1 VALRLAAALFAG
13 LVYVNALHNPFIY
26 DDFTT
31 VVTNAS
37 IVPPLSLRGVV
48 LHDVKRPV
56 VNISYAIDRTLWGA
70 RPAGF
75 HATNVVMHMVN
86 VLLLFAVAAALS
98 APSAARAERSRR
110 LAPFMAAMLLAVHP
124 MMTEAVGYVSGR
136 SELLCTAFVLASL
149 LCGLRWIG
157 DERPRWAML
166 TVLFWVGG
174 MLSKET
180 AAVLPVLLLAADWLS
195 AADRRAL
202 RHRVLAFHAPLIAIA
217 ALAGIARLVVL
228 IQVERSAPTLIQLPV
243 ALIALDVVVQY
254 FRLLLLPTHQ
264 TLFHAVTRVAGVVDP
279 RAIVAILTVGVLIT
293 AGWKLRRRD
302 RMAAFGLIAFLLL
315 LAPGSVLTAL
325 NVGEP
330 MAEHRVYAASCGLFL
345 AIGSGVAWLVDRAA
359 ARVRRPMLWVGPVL
373 TAILL
378 SFAAETMLRNAI
390 WSDPVA
396 VWRESVA
403 LSPSHPRPR
412 MLLGEALEDGGRRSE
427 ALEQYQAAV
436 RLQPGDATAQLKLG
450 LCLAALG
457 RFDEARRALEESTRL
472 DPGNEPARRALQLL
486 GQIRPAAS

>member
-1 VALRLAAALFAG
+1 MALRLAAALFAG

-31 VVTNAS
+31 VVTNGS
-37 IVPPLSLRGVV
+37 IVPPLSLRAVV

-56 VNISYAIDRTLWGA
+56 VNVSYAIDRTLWGV

-75 HATNVVMHMVN
+75 HATNIAIHMIN

-98 APSAARAERSRR
+98 AGGARAARSTRIA
-110 LAPFMAAMLLAVHP
+110 AFTAAMLLAVHP

-149 LCGLRWIG
+149 LCGLHWIG
-157 DERPRWAML
+157 DGRPRWAIL

-174 MLSKET
+174 LLSKET
-180 AAVLPVLLLAADWLS
+180 AAVLPLLLLTADWLS
-195 AADRRAL
+195 AADRRGL
-202 RHRVLAFHAPLIAIA
+202 RHRLLAFHAPLIAIA

-228 IQVERSAPTLIQLPV
+228 LQVERSSPTVIQLPV
-243 ALIALDVVVQY
+243 VLIALDVVVQY
-254 FRLLLLPTHQ
+254 LRLLLVPTHQ
-264 TLFHAVTRVAGVVDP
+264 TLFHAVTRVDGVLDP
-279 RAIVAILTVGVLIT
+279 RAIVAMLTIALLIT
-293 AGWKLRRRD
+293 AGWKLRRHD
-302 RMAAFGLIAFLLL
+302 RIAAFGLIAFFLL

-345 AIGSGVAWLVDRAA
+345 AIGSGAAWLLDRAA
-359 ARVRRPMLWVGPVL
+359 VRVQRPMLWIAPL
-373 TAILL
+373 LAAIML

-390 WSDPVA
+390 WSDPIA
-396 VWRESVA
+396 VWQESVA
-403 LSPSHPRPR
+403 LAPGHPRPR

-427 ALEQYQAAV
+427 ALAQYQAAV

-486 GQIRPAAS
+486 GQIKPVAS